1 MILVDTDIF
10 VDYFRDYEPANA
22 FFEKY
27 SKDIHIT
34 YYTMMELISGAE
46 NKTQLKQIQES
57 IFYPIQDTNNQIMQL
72 SIKIYSKHKLTSGT
86 GLIDSINAASAIF
99 HNIDF
104 YSRNSKHFKNI
115 EKLKLKIPY

>member
-1 MILVDTDIF
+1 
-10 VDYFRDYEPANA
+10 
-22 FFEKY
+22 
-27 SKDIHIT
+27 
-34 YYTMMELISGAE
+34 MELISGAE

>member
-10 VDYFRDYEPANA
+10 IDYFRDYEPANA
-22 FFEKY
+22 FFEKF

-72 SIKIYSKHKLTSGT
+72 SIKIYSKH
-86 GLIDSINAASAIF
+86 
-99 HNIDF
+99 
-104 YSRNSKHFKNI
+104 FKNI

>member
-10 VDYFRDYEPANA
+10 IDYFRDYEPANA
-22 FFEKY
+22 FFEKF

-72 SIKIYSKHKLTSGT
+72 SIKIYSKH
-86 GLIDSINAASAIF
+86 
-99 HNIDF
+99 
-104 YSRNSKHFKNI
+104 FKNI
-115 EKLKLKIPY
+115 EKLKLKIPYWKIGGNLA